1 MSYFNWICVYVMTM
15 VVFFILDILWLGVIA
30 KNFYQDQLGALFK
43 ENVNWA
49 AAALFYSIF
58 ILGMV
63 VFVIYPALKAES
75 IKQGL
80 ILGMFFGLVTYAT
93 YDLTNLA
100 TLKNWP
106 LKMVIVDLC
115 WGTFMG
121 GAVSASI
128 CAIVRRIF

>member
-1 MSYFNWICVYVMTM
+1 M

-30 KNFYQDQLGALFK
+30 KNFYQDQLGALFR
-43 ENVNWA
+43 ENVNWG

-63 VFVIYPALKAES
+63 VFVIHPALKAGS
-75 IKQGL
+75 VKLGL
-80 ILGMFFGLVTYAT
+80 MLGMFFGLVTYAT

-106 LKMVIVDLC
+106 LKMVIVDIG
-115 WGTFMG
+115 WGIVMG
-121 GAVSASI
+121 GTVSASI
-128 CAIVRRIF
+128 CAIAKRIF